1 MTQDKK
7 ERRTGQ
13 SERLPGLEELV
24 DHETHFHRVKLEGAT
39 SSAGAEAGTAG
50 RPETAEFALRGF
62 TLDLDGHAPG
72 TLHLRLEK
80 RTISKNQKKENE

>member
-1 MTQDKK
+1 MRQDKK
-7 ERRTGQ
+7 EKRTGQ
-13 SERLPGLEELV
+13 RKRLPGLEELV
-24 DHETHFHRVKLEGAT
+24 DHETYFLRVKLEGTA
-39 SSAGAEAGTAG
+39 SSAGTKAGAAG

-80 RTISKNQKKENE
+80 GTISKNEKGRKI